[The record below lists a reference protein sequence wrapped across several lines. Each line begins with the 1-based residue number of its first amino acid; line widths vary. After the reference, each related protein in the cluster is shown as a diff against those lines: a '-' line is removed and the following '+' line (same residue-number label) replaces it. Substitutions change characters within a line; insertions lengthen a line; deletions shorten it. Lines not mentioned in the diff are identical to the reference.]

1 MRVAYV
7 RVSTAEQN
15 EERQLEA
22 LERFNIERWYTEKIS
37 GKNTNRPKLQEEL
50 KERAAREDY
59 PFNIELPDG
68 TIAADRDEVE
78 EWYARNGGKI

>member
-1 MRVAYV
+1 MIINIEKIREK
-7 RVSTAEQN
+7 R
-15 EERQLEA
+15 RLKQLETA
-22 LERFNIERWYTEKIS
+22 LDLTPEETAIISERCKEMQKELAERS
-37 GKNTNRPKLQEEL
+37 GC
-50 KERAAREDY
+50 EDY

>member
-1 MRVAYV
+1 MII
-7 RVSTAEQN
+7 
-15 EERQLEA
+15 
-22 LERFNIERWYTEKIS
+22 NIEKIREKKRLKELATALDLTPEETAMLS
-37 GKNTNRPKLQEEL
+37 EHCKEMQEEL
-50 KERAAREDY
+50 KNRAGCENY

>member
-1 MRVAYV
+1 MII
-7 RVSTAEQN
+7 
-15 EERQLEA
+15 
-22 LERFNIERWYTEKIS
+22 NIEKIREKRRLKELATALDLTPEETAMLS
-37 GKNTNRPKLQEEL
+37 EHCREMQEEL
-50 KERAAREDY
+50 KERAGREDY

>member
-1 MRVAYV
+1 MKKVII
-7 RVSTAEQN
+7 
-15 EERQLEA
+15 
-22 LERFNIERWYTEKIS
+22 NIEKIREKRRLKELATALDLTPEETAMIS
-37 GKNTNRPKLQEEL
+37 GHCREIQEEL

-78 EWYARNGGKI
+78 EWYARNGGRI